1 MLDAAGLRQS
11 AEEPTM
17 ASVKVEDSSESWQP
31 SDPGTA
37 TPKEPVK
44 PTETADPYNAAVERL
59 FVLLE
64 ENQVAVTTLAQA
76 WQHTRRALELTQAE
90 LSRTQ
95 DALAAERRIHPQSA

>member
-1 MLDAAGLRQS
+1 MLDLAGLRQS

-17 ASVKVEDSSESWQP
+17 ASVKVEGLSEPWQP

-37 TPKEPVK
+37 TPEQPVK
-44 PTETADPYNAAVERL
+44 PTERADPYEAVVERL

-64 ENQVAVTTLAQA
+64 ENQVAVATLAQA

-95 DALAAERRIHPQSA
+95 DALGA